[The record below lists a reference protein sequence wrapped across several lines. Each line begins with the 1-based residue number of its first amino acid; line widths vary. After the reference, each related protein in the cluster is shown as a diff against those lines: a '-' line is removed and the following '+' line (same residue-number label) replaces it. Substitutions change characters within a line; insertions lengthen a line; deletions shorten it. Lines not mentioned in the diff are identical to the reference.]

1 MVTERRRSS
10 DGGEDHGKSTDAVNK
25 MNKGIQGLDVFLGK
39 LRQNRSFLQD
49 GACDVPRVKSDDVL
63 VGGESPVCGMQGSQQ
78 DGLLSPVS
86 DVDCQMGF
94 DFEEVSQEIG
104 SPGEEASRRS
114 SDDEAVSQVS
124 RIKGSEI
131 EHTSDE
137 ADNDVVYGLLS
148 SEGSGE
154 ELTQGGRS
162 SERRHV
168 SWANQL
174 EEFWDGFPR
183 GKWKPRKP
191 GKSILKKISSIKA
204 CSMQDEVENKGGK
217 WSAVECKTMTVSSGS
232 YPLKLKFTLRR
243 CGPPKCSKK
252 RDRTAAF
259 SY

>member
-10 DGGEDHGKSTDAVNK
+10 GGEDHGKSTDAANQ
-25 MNKGIQGLDVFLGK
+25 MNKTMQGLDVFLGK

-49 GACDVPRVKSDDVL
+49 GACDVPRVNSDGGL
-63 VGGESPVCGMQGSQQ
+63 FGGEFPEFGMEGSQQ

-94 DFEEVSQEIG
+94 DFEEVSQKVG
-104 SPGEEASRRS
+104 SPGQGASRRS
-114 SDDEAVSQVS
+114 REDEAIETSP
-124 RIKGSEI
+124 IDGSEI
-131 EHTSDE
+131 ERTSDE

-148 SEGSGE
+148 SEASGE
-154 ELTQGGRS
+154 ELTEGDRS
-162 SERRHV
+162 LEGRHV

-183 GKWKPRKP
+183 GEWKARKP
-191 GKSILKKISSIKA
+191 GKSILKKKSSIKA
-204 CSMQDEVENKGGK
+204 CSVQDEVEVENKGTK
-217 WSAVECKTMTVSSGS
+217 WSAIECKSMTVSNES

-252 RDRTAAF
+252 RDRTIAF